1 MCKTVQLESREQC
14 FTAVCWYLHKLNP
27 GMEEATAVMVNS
39 RDPRTR
45 RLVLM
50 ASGSGAVQCGG
61 HVVGFAV
68 QTSPPLATEG
78 KPEPFRRLVLTG
90 AETAIAGL
98 MGEAV
103 DGYRA
108 FVAGPDAAGGGGE
121 VPYWAWDPDASA
133 WRRGVPRPHR
143 SMATL
148 YLTEDAHALVE
159 DFRRFRLPANLARYR
174 DLHVAPTRVY
184 MLHGKPGSGK
194 TSTVHCLASEMG
206 MGVATFDACDNDADL
221 KAALESLPGRCL
233 LRLEDVDGMFDGRK
247 ALGGITFAGLLAALD
262 SIHHEG
268 TGVFLTTNR
277 LCSLDPALRRR
288 VDYVLEF
295 GDATRDQAR
304 RMVARFFPHADFE
317 AFWGAVRPRTF
328 SMSALQKYLV
338 KCLHA
343 GDPLGNLDQFGAL
356 VDIAKADDACHGMY
370 C

>member
-1 MCKTVQLESREQC
+1 MQLESREPC
-14 FTAVCWYLHKLNP
+14 FTAVCWFLHKLNP
-27 GMEEATAVMVNS
+27 EMGEAAAVMVNS
-39 RDPRTR
+39 RDPRAR

-50 ASGSGAVQCGG
+50 ASGAGTVQYEG
-61 HVVGFAV
+61 HAVGFAV
-68 QTSPPLATEG
+68 HTSPPLATEG
-78 KPEPFRRLVLTG
+78 KPEPFRRLTLTG
-90 AETAIAGL
+90 TEAVIAGL
-98 MGEAV
+98 MGAAV
-103 DGYRA
+103 DAYRA

-143 SMATL
+143 SMDTL
-148 YLTEDAHALVE
+148 YLTEDARALVD

-184 MLHGKPGSGK
+184 MLHGRPGSGK
-194 TSTVHCLASEMG
+194 TSTVQCLASELG
-206 MGVATFDACDNDADL
+206 MGVATFDCCDSDADL

-233 LRLEDVDGMFDGRK
+233 LRLEDVDSMFDGRK
-247 ALGGITFAGLLAALD
+247 ALAGITFAGLLAALD

-304 RMVARFFPHADFE
+304 RMVARFFPQADFE
-317 AFWGAVRPRTF
+317 AFWEAVRPRTF

-343 GDPLGNLDQFGAL
+343 GDPLRDIRQFGAL
-356 VDIAKADDACHGMY
+356 VDIAKAEDGCPGMY